1 MFRIETIEYQIVTKK
16 KRRKKNLTISF
27 GSLTNIV
34 KTQEKKNERLT
45 INRTKKNNRNE
56 NKSLVCL

>member
-34 KTQEKKNERLT
+34 KTQEKKK
-45 INRTKKNNRNE
+45 RTPDY
-56 NKSLVCL
+56 